1 MVVERNLKS
10 AVGPRCIKMK
20 DYMIITPAEKNRHK
34 FRVKV
39 LKLKQENP
47 SLSIRA
53 LAALTGS
60 SYGKTYSVIKA
71 ASDLGIVEMRQ
82 IVHKP
87 SKRNNKRLAIDVE
100 EVLQMRIDDPTISL
114 QKIGD
119 AMGCSRERIRQILS
133 KHDPNYNADNT
144 LALRHKTFRNCTE
157 CDKWLPASATGRKDG
172 ICVECRTARR
182 LAKKYSKFICPQC
195 GDEFIMRER
204 EYYWRQVRKQQYID
218 KIGSSKEVTPVT
230 CSYTCATRLRKLGE
244 TDGWGSQRHKDYM
257 KSKRKYTPEILEFI
271 VEARKNKTSYAD
283 IVKQLK
289 DTFNL
294 DTTIGTLGNVIISL
308 KSKKLLG
315 EE

>member
-1 MVVERNLKS
+1 ME
-10 AVGPRCIKMK
+10 
-20 DYMIITPAEKNRHK
+20 DYMLITPAEKNRHK

-53 LAALTGS
+53 LASLTGA

-182 LAKKYSKFICPQC
+182 LAKKYSKFICDYCKKP
-195 GDEFIMRER
+195 FILSVYAYNNRLR
-204 EYYWRQVRKQQYID
+204 GKQRYAD
-218 KIGSSKEVTPVT
+218 KIQSTAPLTGVT
-230 CSYTCATRLRKLGE
+230 CSYSCATQ
-244 TDGWGSQRHKDYM
+244 QRGFGTHVRGA
-257 KSKRKYTPEILEFI
+257 KSKT
-271 VEARKNKTSYAD
+271 
-283 IVKQLK
+283 
-289 DTFNL
+289 
-294 DTTIGTLGNVIISL
+294 NV
-308 KSKKLLG
+308 
-315 EE
+315 